1 MKIRSSMLAA
11 CMLAGSALCASAQE
25 TDVHNVDI
33 VGLKLGMPPDLAIK
47 MASAAIGHA
56 SVQLYRQSLTM
67 GTFTS
72 KPLTFGA
79 RISNSDKGGDVEETE
94 VIFSSKPGDG
104 LVFLSRNEEY
114 EALGQKIAMSTLKD
128 SLIKKYG
135 PPTFIDDSTYYEMVW
150 NYNPSIKAGSGKKID
165 PMSAAGNCAI
175 RLGKNTLSAFMLGT
189 VDGMAGEVALTS
201 KCGPWMKVDIFPSYT
216 NNQLVGTMTIIL
228 GDLTKVAA
236 SYTYLN
242 QMLAQG
248 ASASANA
255 EKAGAVGNRPN
266 L

>member
-1 MKIRSSMLAA
+1 MKIRASVIAA
-11 CMLAGSALCASAQE
+11 FALAGSALCASAQE
-25 TDVHNVDI
+25 TDVRDVDI

-47 MASAAIGHA
+47 TASAAIGHA

-79 RISNSDKGGDVEETE
+79 HISNADKGGDVEETE
-94 VIFSSKPGDG
+94 LIFSSKPGDG

-135 PPTFIDDSTYYEMVW
+135 PPAFVGDINYYEMVW
-150 NYNPSIKAGSGKKID
+150 NYNPSIKTGFGKKID
-165 PMSAAGNCAI
+165 PVSAAGNCAV
-175 RLGKNTLSAFMLGT
+175 RLGKNTLPAFMTGA
-189 VDGMAGEVALTS
+189 VDSMAGQIALTS

-216 NNQLVGTMTIIL
+216 NNQLVGTMTIVL

-248 ASASANA
+248 AAASANA
-255 EKAGAVGNRPN
+255 EKASAAGNRPN